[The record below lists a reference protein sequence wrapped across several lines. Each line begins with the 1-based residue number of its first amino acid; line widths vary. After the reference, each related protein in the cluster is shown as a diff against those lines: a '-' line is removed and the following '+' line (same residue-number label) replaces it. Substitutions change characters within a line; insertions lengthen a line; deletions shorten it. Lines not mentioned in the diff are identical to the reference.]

1 MLNGFKGILY
11 REFSVYK
18 KKARKQILASSISP
32 LLYLVAFGYG
42 FGSAVEVGGLPY
54 ITFLIPGLVAMASL
68 NQSFSIAQ
76 ELNITRFYFH
86 IFDIYL
92 TAPVPPVQIVMGE
105 AVYGMFKGFLS
116 ATIIFLLAFIFGV
129 KLIISP
135 LFFIAII
142 IHTLIFTTLGITVA
156 MLVRDHGDQ
165 ATVNNFIITPMIFLC
180 GTFFPIDRLPVFM
193 KWFVHILPL
202 TYSSKVIRA
211 SLTGGEVN
219 LYYLMIMC
227 GFAIVF
233 FITALMAVKR
243 VEG

>member
-1 MLNGFKGILY
+1 MLNGFLGILY
-11 REFSVYK
+11 REFSVYR
-18 KKARKQILASSISP
+18 KKAGKQILASSISP
-32 LLYLVAFGYG
+32 LLYLIAFGYG
-42 FGSAVEVGGLPY
+42 FGRNVDVGGIPY
-54 ITFLIPGLVAMASL
+54 ITFLVPGLIAMSSL

-116 ATIIFLLAFIFGV
+116 AGIIFILAYIFGV
-129 KLIISP
+129 NLIISP
-135 LFFIAII
+135 LFFPAII

-180 GTFFPIDRLPVFM
+180 GTFFPVDRLPAIM
-193 KWFVHILPL
+193 KTIVYILPL

-211 SLTGGEVN
+211 TLTGGDVD
-219 LYYLMIMC
+219 YRYLMIMS